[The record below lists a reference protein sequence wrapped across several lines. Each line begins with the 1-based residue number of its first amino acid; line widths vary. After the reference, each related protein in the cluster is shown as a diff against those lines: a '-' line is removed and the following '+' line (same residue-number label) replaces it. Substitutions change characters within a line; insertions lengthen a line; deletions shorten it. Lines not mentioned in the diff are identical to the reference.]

1 MRRAH
6 PGQVGRTASRGDDH
20 FHPAAFGGAHI
31 LDSLFRRAVRR
42 KHAAFVF
49 HPEFRHHLIGLA
61 HNIPVRLAAHDHS
74 NQWMGA
80 HGYCPCARVNPAL
93 PSKLRS
99 VSVTGMS
106 NPAAEIRWTTSSS
119 LPMPV
124 WPSAMERQRKLYL
137 QKVSA
142 RPSGQTLTPR
152 LSIICRVKPSPASL
166 PTASARV
173 LGLREGDRKSVV

>member
-49 HPEFRHHLIGLA
+49 HPEFRQHLLGLA
-61 HNIPVRLAAHDHS
+61 HDVPARLAAHDHS
-74 NQWMGA
+74 NQWKGA
-80 HGYCPCARVNPAL
+80 HGYCPSARVNPAW
-93 PSKLRS
+93 PSKWRS
-99 VSVTGMS
+99 VSVTAIS
-106 NPAAEIRWTTSSS
+106 IPAAESRWATSSS
-119 LPMPV
+119 LPIPV
-124 WPSAMERQRKLYL
+124 WPSAMKRQRKLSV
-137 QKVSA
+137 QKVSG

-152 LSIICRVKPSPASL
+152 LSIICSVKPSPASL
-166 PTASARV
+166 PTASARA
-173 LGLREGDRKSVV
+173 LGLREGQ